1 MLLLL
6 LNFCSDPTFHNY
18 LYYGMIQLST
28 IKMFFCTL
36 TIVPFFIL
44 AHPTLYNEDGVVH
57 KEPCA
62 IL

>member
-6 LNFCSDPTFHNY
+6 LNFCSDPTFHNH
-18 LYYGMIQLST
+18 LNYGMNQLST

-44 AHPTLYNEDGVVH
+44 AHPTFYNEDGVVH

>member
-6 LNFCSDPTFHNY
+6 LNFCSDPTFHNHLNY
-18 LYYGMIQLST
+18 RMNQLST
-28 IKMFFCTL
+28 IKIFFCTL

-44 AHPTLYNEDGVVH
+44 AHPTFYNEDGVVH

>member
-6 LNFCSDPTFHNY
+6 LNFCSYPTFHNHY
-18 LYYGMIQLST
+18 AMNQLST

-44 AHPTLYNEDGVVH
+44 AHPTFYNEDGVVH